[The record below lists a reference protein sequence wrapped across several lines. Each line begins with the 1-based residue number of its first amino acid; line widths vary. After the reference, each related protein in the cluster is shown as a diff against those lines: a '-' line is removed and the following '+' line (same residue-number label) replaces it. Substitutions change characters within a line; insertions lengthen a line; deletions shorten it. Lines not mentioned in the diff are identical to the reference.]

1 MAMLPSG
8 VFAETYGA
16 DRALIRTR
24 KQWLCFALFIAV
36 MFLVPFIFGSRFAA
50 IGNGIL
56 ITAVVVVGLQITMGF
71 AGQITLGQAAFMGV
85 GAFTAA
91 ALARAGVPFWIYIPI
106 AGISAAAFG
115 LLFGIAAVRIKGFYL
130 ALTTIAAQFVFQL
143 AIVNLPSK
151 IFGGSHG
158 LSVPPASLGPILLN
172 TETSLYYLNLVVCII
187 MVAGAFGLVR
197 SHYGRALVA
206 VREDD
211 VAAGI
216 LGINVVSTKIL
227 AFLIGAFYA
236 GIGGALWACYIRFI
250 NVEQFTLFNSIWM
263 IAMIIIGG
271 AGSIVGALVGTTLVR
286 ILQEVVTAL
295 GPFFNDL
302 FPAFGGQLVF
312 AGMNLILGGL
322 ITFFLIVEPK
332 GLMHRWEKLKQSY
345 RLWPYPH
352 T

>member
-1 MAMLPSG
+1 MALLPSG
-8 VFAETYGA
+8 VFSESYAA
-16 DRALIRTR
+16 DRALIRTN
-24 KQWLCFALFIAV
+24 KQWICFALFVA
-36 MFLVPFIFGSRFAA
+36 FLFALPYLLGARFTA

-56 ITAVVVVGLQITMGF
+56 ITAVVVVGLQVTMGY

-91 ALARAGVPFWIYIPI
+91 ALARAGMPFWLYVPL
-106 AGISAAAFG
+106 AGCAAAAFG

-143 AIVNLPSK
+143 LIVNLPSNL
-151 IFGGSHG
+151 FGGSHG
-158 LSVPPASLGPILLN
+158 LQVPAAALGPLLLN
-172 TETSLYYLNLVVCII
+172 TETSLYYLNLVVC
-187 MVAGAFGLVR
+187 MVMVYGAFGLMR
-197 SHYGRALVA
+197 SRYGRALVA

-216 LGINVVSTKIL
+216 LGINVVGTKVL

-236 GIGGALWACYIRFI
+236 GVGGALWAAYIRFI

-271 AGSIVGALVGTTLVR
+271 VGSVVGALVGTVVVR
-286 ILQEVVTAL
+286 GLQEIVTAL
-295 GPFFNDL
+295 GPLFNDI

-312 AGMNLILGGL
+312 AGMNLVLGGL

-332 GLMHRWEKLKQSY
+332 GLMHRWHKLKQAY
-345 RLWPYPH
+345 RIWPYPH